1 VSTRKNL
8 LRIQQNIKSIENSV
22 ENLILTSE
30 SALLL
35 KLYHGENL
43 RLCEAKDKIRQF
55 LGKIRTKFKNP
66 EYLVLSMMDNQAPV
80 HRVLIAGIDAEPEQL
95 SKIWGD
101 VCEIEVLQREDA
113 FKQAV
118 FMGEFYEE
126 AAFNLGA
133 TRQNSKKQ
141 KSKLFH
147 RSRGALL
154 QAA

>member
-1 VSTRKNL
+1 MVSTRKNL

-35 KLYHGENL
+35 KLYHCENL
-43 RLCEAKDKIRQF
+43 RLCEGKQKIREF
-55 LGKIRTKFKNP
+55 LGKIRMKFRNP

-80 HRVLIAGIDAEPEQL
+80 HRALIGIDAEPEQL
-95 SKIWGD
+95 SKMWGD
-101 VCEIEVLQREDA
+101 ICEIELLKKEDA
-113 FKQAV
+113 FKNAV

-133 TRQNSKKQ
+133 TRQNSKEQ

-147 RSRGALL
+147 RSRGLILEAV
-154 QAA
+154 

>member
-1 VSTRKNL
+1 MNTQKNL
-8 LRIQQNIKSIENSV
+8 LRIHQNIKSIENSV

-35 KLYHGENL
+35 KLYHRESL

-80 HRVLIAGIDAEPEQL
+80 HRLLIGIDAAPEQL

-101 VCEIEVLQREDA
+101 ICEIEGLQKEDSL
-113 FKQAV
+113 KHAV
-118 FMGEFYEE
+118 FLGEFYED
-126 AAFNLGA
+126 AAFSLGA
-133 TRQNSKKQ
+133 TRENSNKQ

-147 RSRGALL
+147 RSREALL

>member
-8 LRIQQNIKSIENSV
+8 LRIHQNIKSIENSV

-35 KLYHGENL
+35 KLYHCENL
-43 RLCEAKDKIRQF
+43 RLCDAKDTIRVF
-55 LGKIRTKFKNP
+55 LGKIRIKFKNP

-80 HRVLIAGIDAEPEQL
+80 HRLLIGIDAEADQL
-95 SKIWGD
+95 SKMWGD
-101 VCEIEVLQREDA
+101 VCEIEVLQKEDA
-113 FKQAV
+113 FKNAV
-118 FMGEFYEE
+118 FMGEFYED
-126 AAFNLGA
+126 AALTLAA
-133 TRQNSKKQ
+133 TRQNSKQQ

>member
-1 VSTRKNL
+1 MNTRKNL
-8 LRIQQNIKSIENSV
+8 LRIHQNIKSIENSV
-22 ENLILTSE
+22 EDLILTSE

-35 KLYHGENL
+35 KLYHRENL

-55 LGKIRTKFKNP
+55 LGKIRIKFMNP

-80 HRVLIAGIDAEPEQL
+80 HRLLIGIDAAPEQL
-95 SKIWGD
+95 SSMWGD
-101 VCEIEVLQREDA
+101 ICEIELLKKEDA
-113 FKQAV
+113 FKHAV

-133 TRQNSKKQ
+133 TRQNSKEH

-154 QAA
+154 QVA